1 MEKILLYVEG
11 LGKKNMILYTDDKS
25 LIEMTA
31 PEEFIDNGVIKNVGE
46 IKERWQ
52 VNKVT
57 KTNNKL
63 TLEFKLIL
71 RKTS

>member
-1 MEKILLYVEG
+1 MKKILLYIES
-11 LGKKNMILYTDDKS
+11 LGKKNIVLYTDEQS
-25 LIEMTA
+25 LIGMTA
-31 PEEFIDNGVIKNVGE
+31 PEEFIDNGVVKNVGE

-63 TLEFKLIL
+63 TLEFKLII
-71 RKTS
+71 RKTA